1 MKEKILILEIYTISL
16 IYFNILQKNNKIKN
30 IKNYIFKNYIRYT
43 MATDNP
49 EKKTFDLK
57 DILNISPEMLQSFQS
72 LTLNN
77 NENNNLM
84 NSSSILSQNNK
95 SENTDELKK
104 KLRDKR
110 NALKNNRLGKKYR
123 EENQIKALKENPL
136 FQNIN
141 GGNANGANDAN
152 DTDIKNTIENMASKM
167 SNDPKQKKN
176 IKKQMSN
183 LIEKMKEG

>member
-1 MKEKILILEIYTISL
+1 M
-16 IYFNILQKNNKIKN
+16 
-30 IKNYIFKNYIRYT
+30 
-43 MATDNP
+43 TDNS

-57 DILNISPEMLQSFQS
+57 DILNISPEMLQSLQS

-77 NENNNLM
+77 NESNNLI
-84 NSSSILSQNNK
+84 NSSSILSQNN
-95 SENTDELKK
+95 NTSGNKEDLKK

-110 NALKNNRLGKKYR
+110 NALKNNRLGKKYQ

-141 GGNANGANDAN
+141 GGNLNGANDS
-152 DTDIKNTIENMASKM
+152 DIKNTIESMASKM

-176 IKKQMSN
+176 IKKQMN
-183 LIEKMKEG
+183 HLIEKMKESS

>member
-1 MKEKILILEIYTISL
+1 M
-16 IYFNILQKNNKIKN
+16 
-30 IKNYIFKNYIRYT
+30 
-43 MATDNP
+43 TDNP

-57 DILNISPEMLQSFQS
+57 DILNVSPEMLQSLQS

-77 NENNNLM
+77 NENNAM
-84 NSSSILSQNNK
+84 NSSSILSQINTLSNTSGNK
-95 SENTDELKK
+95 EDLKK

-110 NALKNNRLGKKYR
+110 NALKNNRLGKKYQ

-141 GGNANGANDAN
+141 GGYANDS
-152 DTDIKNTIENMASKM
+152 DIKNTIESMASKM

-176 IKKQMSN
+176 IKKQMN
-183 LIEKMKEG
+183 HLIEKMKEP

>member
-1 MKEKILILEIYTISL
+1 M
-16 IYFNILQKNNKIKN
+16 
-30 IKNYIFKNYIRYT
+30 
-43 MATDNP
+43 TDNP

-57 DILNISPEMLQSFQS
+57 DILNVSPEMLQSLQS

-77 NENNNLM
+77 NENNAM
-84 NSSSILSQNNK
+84 NSSSILSQINTLSNTSGNK
-95 SENTDELKK
+95 EDLKK

-110 NALKNNRLGKKYR
+110 NALKNNRLGKKYQ

-141 GGNANGANDAN
+141 GGNANDS
-152 DTDIKNTIENMASKM
+152 DIKNTIESMASKM

-176 IKKQMSN
+176 IKKQMN
-183 LIEKMKEG
+183 HLIEKMKEP